1 MSNAGAL
8 IKRALPK
15 RMMGQAK
22 NPIGLRLW
30 GRERPTAQSSN
41 NIEQNGN
48 WPYPEIMSHS
58 ALKNG
63 RRARSGVEPGKLTPV
78 ELALVEFF
86 VSLAD
91 LAGLPKSVGEIYG
104 LLFSS
109 EQAMAMDEIIFR
121 LGLSKGSASQGLRF
135 LRSSQAVRV
144 VYRAGDRRD
153 FYEPELGLRNL
164 AAGLLKEKIA
174 PRLAEGAQKLAQLE
188 EVLSKES
195 PLLRKLHENRI
206 NRIRNWQ
213 RNGQKII
220 PFALKFLKG

>member
-1 MSNAGAL
+1 M
-8 IKRALPK
+8 PH
-15 RMMGQAK
+15 
-22 NPIGLRLW
+22 P
-30 GRERPTAQSSN
+30 
-41 NIEQNGN
+41 
-48 WPYPEIMSHS
+48 

-63 RRARSGVEPGKLTPV
+63 KRTRNGNGSGALSPV

-109 EQAMAMDEIIFR
+109 EQPLAMDEIIVR
-121 LGLSKGSASQGLRF
+121 LELSKGSASQGLRF

-188 EVLSKES
+188 EVLSRES
-195 PLLRKLHENRI
+195 PFLRRVHENRI
-206 NRIRNWQ
+206 NRIRTWQ